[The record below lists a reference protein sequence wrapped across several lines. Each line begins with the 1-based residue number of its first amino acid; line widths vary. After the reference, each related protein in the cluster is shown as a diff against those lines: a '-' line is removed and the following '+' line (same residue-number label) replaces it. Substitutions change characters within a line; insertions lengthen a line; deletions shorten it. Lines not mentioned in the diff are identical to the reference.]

1 MNNENLIPAKAKDG
15 GWTCDKCG
23 LVFRTR
29 LLLNTHKKEVHK
41 NTKEDDYK
49 KRSASNHQI
58 CSCSFCGRKFSTK
71 SGKSIHEK
79 YCADNPNHISCN
91 GHKQSDE
98 VKLKLSFFWKE
109 KHKDYKC
116 AFNEKACEYMDLL
129 NEEKGWNLQHALNGG
144 EISCGPFSL
153 DGYDKNLNIVFE
165 YDEKQHNKS
174 KAKEHDLY
182 RQKFII
188 DKLNCEFWRYDES
201 KDLLYRV
208 K

>member
-49 KRSASNHQI
+49 KRSASKHQI

-91 GHKQSDE
+91 GHKQSDK
-98 VKLKLSFFWKE
+98 VKLKLSLFWKE

-116 AFNEKACEYMDLL
+116 AFIVSFGDTTNQKTCYIGLDNISSHSSAVSSSGLISRWSVVQFHL
-129 NEEKGWNLQHALNGG
+129 GG
-144 EISCGPFSL
+144 LELRVRTAKS
-153 DGYDKNLNIVFE
+153 
-165 YDEKQHNKS
+165 HN
-174 KAKEHDLY
+174 A
-182 RQKFII
+182 
-188 DKLNCEFWRYDES
+188 
-201 KDLLYRV
+201 V
-208 K
+208 